1 MLKIGLTGSIGMG
14 KSTTAKLFAEAGLPV
29 NDADAVV
36 HDLYNGEAAP
46 LVDAAFPGSM
56 KDGTVDRR
64 ELARQLGLQ
73 PDDFTKLER
82 IVHPLVRKQEA
93 AFIAREGQR
102 GSSMIV
108 LDIPLLFETGAEA
121 RVDVT
126 VVVSCDP
133 QIQRQ
138 RVLARPGMT
147 EEKFNMIMS
156 RQTPDEKKRLK
167 ADYVIDT
174 GHGIDL
180 ARARVADIIADLKQ
194 RMASGDLPVSYTHLT
209 LPTNRE
215 V

>member
-73 PDDFTKLER
+73 PDDFTKLEQ

-194 RMASGDLPVSYTHLT
+194 RMASGDLQ
-209 LPTNRE
+209 NA
-215 V
+215 

>member
-180 ARARVADIIADLKQ
+180 ARERVADIIADLKQ
-194 RMASGDLPVSYTHLT
+194 RMASGDLQ
-209 LPTNRE
+209 NA
-215 V
+215 